1 MMKMTKAV
9 LQLKI
14 NHLNFECGKK
24 KGQIGEYVLEYD
36 CSGVRLCRISN
47 SMRGVDRMSQ
57 SMTKR
62 QMGELLDTMRNVL
75 YWERL

>member
-75 YWERL
+75 YWEKM

>member
-75 YWERL
+75 YWEKL